1 MLEVQNYSVLLKRM
15 PKGGLVFLKEEML
28 TCRRFHKLECNTIA
42 ALAAN
47 EEKRVG
53 ITDFRTMQPSD
64 IITLEIIMARLMNI
78 YSNHN
83 VQDFSAMPVKM
94 NDPHYYRPITAK
106 DTDLLLRE
114 CMSLCRMS

>member
-53 ITDFRTMQPSD
+53 ITDFPNMQPND